1 MYDVGFADA
10 NNKYTCLKKIDNPI
24 VTTKTA
30 ILPKLF
36 FLRGLK
42 RQSSSRPPKTPDN
55 KILKITEVEKF
66 IPNGENLSKYN
77 KVESG
82 EDEKKRAIIAPK
94 AIISPWAKFTI
105 RVTPYKSESATDP
118 KEIITPSNK
127 QFPSC
132 SNKICS

>member
-42 RQSSSRPPKTPDN
+42 RQSSSRPPKTPHN
-55 KILKITEVEKF
+55 KILKITEVIKL
-66 IPNGENLSKYN
+66 IPNGENLSRYN
-77 KVESG
+77 KLESG
-82 EDEKKRAIIAPK
+82 EDEKREPLLLQ
-94 AIISPWAKFTI
+94 
-105 RVTPYKSESATDP
+105 
-118 KEIITPSNK
+118 K
-127 QFPSC
+127 QLFHHEQ
-132 SNKICS
+132 NLQF